1 MIGIGILPIT
11 GGRSRGLFGG
21 LIGAG
26 GTDFLRTKGQANRL
40 TERQLTGREESHLI
54 SLDSGHQLQRPVA
67 AAFEAL
73 QGEAKTAGFDLQ
85 IASAF
90 RSFDRQRTIW
100 NGKASGS
107 RPVHDDSGRPLA
119 LADLSSSEQ
128 LHAIMRF
135 SALPGTSRHH
145 WGSDLDVFDAGAL
158 PPDYRLQLSPEE
170 VAKGGIFDPLHSWLD
185 EKMVGDQCRGFF
197 RPYAIDRGGVAPERW
212 HLSYAPVA
220 CECAALADRVLLES
234 VLACGQIDLWVQV
247 REEFDQL
254 FQRYIS
260 VPTNWCPPRYLP
272 R

>member
-1 MIGIGILPIT
+1 MLT
-11 GGRSRGLFGG
+11 RGL
-21 LIGAG
+21 AS
-26 GTDFLRTKGQANRL
+26 RL
-40 TERQLTGREESHLI
+40 TERQITGRDESHLI
-54 SLDSGHQLQRPVA
+54 ALDSGHQLQRPVA

-73 QGEAKTAGFDLQ
+73 QDEAKTAGFDLQ
-85 IASAF
+85 IASGF
-90 RSFDRQRTIW
+90 RSFERQRTIW

-107 RPVHDDSGRPLA
+107 RPVHDDSGGLLV
-119 LADLSSSEQ
+119 LADLSTTEQ

-158 PPDYRLQLSPEE
+158 PPDYRLQLSPDE
-170 VAKGGIFDPLHSWLD
+170 VDQGGIFDPLHSWLD
-185 EKMVGDQCRGFF
+185 EKITTDQSHGFF
-197 RPYAIDRGGVAPERW
+197 RPYAVDRGGVAIERW
-212 HLSYAPVA
+212 HLSYAPVS
-220 CECAALADRVLLES
+220 CQCAAVANRVLLEA
-234 VLACGQIDLWVQV
+234 VLGRGQIDLWQQV